1 MVVLQAACFH
11 HAAAFAP
18 SALAPGRHAAVRIS
32 DGRARV
38 AGRLAGT
45 LAMQQKPEKGASKS
59 IIMERPGSSLAQD
72 DVAAS
77 LERALASTP
86 EEPRSWLDA
95 DTTTCRIYILIAAL
109 LCGTNFPAVKLLQ
122 ESLDPAALLSA
133 RFLLASVAMTPLLKG
148 ATKEAVF
155 EGLETGAW
163 LALGYITQAI
173 ALETAQAGT
182 TAFLCSLTTVVC
194 PVIEKLTGS
203 KVSKQAWAA
212 ALLAVVGAGILE
224 LGGGAQPGVGD
235 LWGLMQPIGF
245 GIFFWKTEQA
255 MKRHP
260 DQALP
265 ITTAQVYACAL
276 GGLLWTAA
284 QGHDLSGIIAAMS
297 DFKLDL
303 ALLWIGLAST
313 ALILVL
319 ETIALGVLPSSE
331 TAVVFSSEP
340 LWGTLFATLLIHE
353 AVTKDTVVGGALII
367 GACLLRVVDLG
378 SLQQRL
384 RSLTRR

>member
-1 MVVLQAACFH
+1 
-11 HAAAFAP
+11 
-18 SALAPGRHAAVRIS
+18 
-32 DGRARV
+32 
-38 AGRLAGT
+38 
-45 LAMQQKPEKGASKS
+45 MQLEPRTGASKS
-59 IIMERPGSSLAQD
+59 TTLERTP
-72 DVAAS
+72 AAVVEG
-77 LERALASTP
+77 LERALSSTSS
-86 EEPRSWLDA
+86 EQAGPRDWLNA
-95 DTTTCRIYILIAAL
+95 DVKTARIYILAAAL

-122 ESLDPAALLSA
+122 QTLDPAALLSA

-148 ATKEAVF
+148 ATKDAIL

-163 LALGYITQAI
+163 LAFGYITQAI

-194 PVIEKLTGS
+194 PIIEKVTGS

-212 ALLAVVGAGILE
+212 AILAVVGAGILE
-224 LGGGAQPGVGD
+224 LGGGAKPGMGD
-235 LWGLMQPIGF
+235 LWGMMQPVGF

-265 ITTAQVYACAL
+265 ITTAQVYACAA

-284 QGHDLSGIIAAMS
+284 QGHDLSGIVAALS
-297 DFKLDL
+297 DWHLDL

-353 AVTKDTVVGGALII
+353 AVTRETVLGGALII
-367 GACLLRVVDLG
+367 GACLLRVADVKA
-378 SLQQRL
+378 LQQRFL
-384 RSLTRR
+384 DLARR